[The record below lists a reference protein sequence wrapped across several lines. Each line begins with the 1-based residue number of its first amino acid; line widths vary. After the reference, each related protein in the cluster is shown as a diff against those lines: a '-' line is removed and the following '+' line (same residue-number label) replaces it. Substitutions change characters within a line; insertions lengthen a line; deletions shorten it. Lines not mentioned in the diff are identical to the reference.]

1 MGPFCQNFGNFFF
14 FFFVEKWA
22 LSVFRFSSYLPSWQK
37 SENTNPPFLRKTS
50 NWWTNRQTD
59 NGNFIGLSV
68 GQGSNNIVNNGMKS
82 KIFLFYL
89 FNSYE
94 NLNFSRYGAQNKI
107 QIVCKKNKN
116 INHFYIYPTS
126 MNR

>member
-1 MGPFCQNFGNFFF
+1 MD
-14 FFFVEKWA
+14 
-22 LSVFRFSSYLPSWQK
+22 
-37 SENTNPPFLRKTS
+37 
-50 NWWTNRQTD
+50 RQTD

-107 QIVCKKNKN
+107 QIVSKKNKN

-126 MNR
+126 MNT